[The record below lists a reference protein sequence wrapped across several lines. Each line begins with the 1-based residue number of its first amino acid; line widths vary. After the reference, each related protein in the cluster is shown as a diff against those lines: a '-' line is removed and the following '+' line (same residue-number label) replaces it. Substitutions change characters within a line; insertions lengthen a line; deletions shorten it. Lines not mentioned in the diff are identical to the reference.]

1 MRLLIIDDEPR
12 IGLTLRL
19 LLEEHEV
26 TVATSGSEA
35 REELEGGAFDAVLC
49 DLALD
54 DTSGAELT
62 RWIREH
68 RPELAER
75 IVLMTGGA
83 ITADDRALVR
93 SLPPER
99 RLDKPFTAAQVRAA
113 LESLTAR

>member
-1 MRLLIIDDEPR
+1 MRVLVIDDEPK

-35 REELEGGAFDAVLC
+35 REELDRGAFDAVLC
-49 DLALD
+49 DLMLD

-68 RPELAER
+68 PPDLSER
-75 IVLMTGGA
+75 LVLMTGGA
-83 ITADDRALVR
+83 ITPDDRALVR

-99 RLDKPFTAAQVRAA
+99 CLDKPFTAAQVRAA
-113 LESLTAR
+113 LAAL

>member
-1 MRLLIIDDEPR
+1 MRLLVIDDEPR

-35 REELEGGAFDAVLC
+35 REELEHGAFDAILC
-49 DLALD
+49 DLMLD
-54 DTSGAELT
+54 DTSGVELT
-62 RWIREH
+62 SWIREH
-68 RPELAER
+68 HPKLAER
-75 IVLMTGGA
+75 VVVMTGGA
-83 ITADDRALVR
+83 VTAEDRALFR

-113 LESLTAR
+113 LAHFG